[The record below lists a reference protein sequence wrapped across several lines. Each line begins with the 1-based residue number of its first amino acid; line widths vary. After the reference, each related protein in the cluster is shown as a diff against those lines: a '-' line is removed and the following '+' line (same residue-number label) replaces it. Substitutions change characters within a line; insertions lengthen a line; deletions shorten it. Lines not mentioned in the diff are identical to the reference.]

1 VTDADDPTLT
11 GADVFGEPVP
21 GEAVQIPDRLKPR
34 DYKTAPRFRYRSDG
48 RPIPRIEPRETIE
61 TELPLDQCSHG
72 ESFRPR
78 RDRR

>member
-1 VTDADDPTLT
+1 MNADDPD
-11 GADVFGEPVP
+11 DVFGPAPPPGTAVKPV
-21 GEAVQIPDRLKPR
+21 DHFKPR